1 MNGRA
6 YTAPGC
12 PGLALRAY
20 AGRCPW
26 GDDLQREQ
34 DQRSPVEVAAVQDDV
49 GGFGNSSAG
58 SVVEWNV
65 PAAKVF
71 FNDLITG
78 DSVAGTA

>member
-1 MNGRA
+1 MAGL

-12 PGLALRAY
+12 SGLALRAY
-20 AGRCPW
+20 AGRAAW
-26 GDDLQREQ
+26 GENLQREQ
-34 DQRSPVEVAAVQDDV
+34 DQRGPAEVTAVQDDV

>member
-1 MNGRA
+1 MAGL

-20 AGRCPW
+20 AGRAAW

-34 DQRSPVEVAAVQDDV
+34 DQRGPAEVAAVQDDF
-49 GGFGNSSAG
+49 GEFGNSSAG
-58 SVVEWNV
+58 TVGWNV

-71 FNDLITG
+71 FNDLIT
-78 DSVAGTA
+78 DAFVAGTA

>member
-1 MNGRA
+1 MA
-6 YTAPGC
+6 
-12 PGLALRAY
+12 GLIPRQDVQGSPY
-20 AGRCPW
+20 EPTQAGAAW

-34 DQRSPVEVAAVQDDV
+34 DQRSPAEVAAVQDDV